1 MGGQGVRQY
10 SAGDFRGEAFA
21 ATEPGT
27 RWYRDLGKRWFDL
40 TLALAI
46 TPFVGLLVA
55 VLAAAVWAS
64 DGAKPFFGH
73 MRVGRDGRMFRCWKL
88 RSMVPDAQERLAAY
102 LESNPTAA
110 WEWAVYRKL
119 SNDPRITRLGDFLRR
134 TSLDELPQLW
144 NVLRGEM
151 SFVGPRPVTPDE
163 LEMYGAQRTAYWAV
177 RPGITGLWQ
186 VSGRNDVTYDERVRL
201 DGEYLRQMSFAADL
215 GIVLRTARVVVRP
228 TGR

>member
-1 MGGQGVRQY
+1 MREY
-10 SAGDFRGEAFA
+10 SAGDFRGEAIA
-21 ATEPGT
+21 ATELGAQ
-27 RWYRDLGKRWFDL
+27 WYRDLGKRLFDL
-40 TLALAI
+40 TLALAMV
-46 TPFVGLLVA
+46 PFVGLLVA

-88 RSMVPDAQERLAAY
+88 RSMVPDAQERLAAC

-110 WEWAVYRKL
+110 REWAVYRKL